1 MPAITFHPMKNCF
14 GPHWCAFIVWTYIF
28 KYPKYTFKYIN
39 IWNSYMR
46 IIFSNYSDAISHS
59 LIPYTMLHFLKVHCQ
74 FFFGHVQQ
82 ISIIPLWVR
91 VHSLWESCGRYSQS
105 LFLKS
110 IHCFLTPFFVFF
122 LFHKHCIYH
131 STAGAV
137 HYCVMVLGP
146 LRPSSMALQ
155 LVLILA
161 GETQDHRSSPP
172 LLQMCLDQGK
182 LTKRFVSFK
191 TLMWLC
197 HIFSADSHRYWS
209 LCGVPFSMVS
219 IRPVSREIFLFAKSG
234 S

>member
-1 MPAITFHPMKNCF
+1 
-14 GPHWCAFIVWTYIF
+14 
-28 KYPKYTFKYIN
+28 
-39 IWNSYMR
+39 
-46 IIFSNYSDAISHS
+46 
-59 LIPYTMLHFLKVHCQ
+59 MLHFLKVYCL
-74 FFFGHVQQ
+74 FFADTFSKFPSSLFGSEFTLSGKAVGV
-82 ISIIPLWVR
+82 ILKA
-91 VHSLWESCGRYSQS
+91 
-105 LFLKS
+105 FLKS
-110 IHCFLTPFFVFF
+110 IHCFFF
-122 LFHKHCIYH
+122 LLFLSSSFFTSIAFT
-131 STAGAV
+131 STAWAI

-161 GETQDHRSSPP
+161 GESQDHRSSPP

-209 LCGVPFSMVS
+209 LCGVPYSMVS
-219 IRPVSREIFLFAKSG
+219 IRPASREIFLFAKSG